1 MAINTSGTA
10 TTDGTEQTLA
20 TIATVGTFLLVM
32 DRNAMT
38 ATDAVILRSKTK
50 VLTGGT
56 TRLFQKKLV
65 LGAAADIEGVE
76 HVTVPLDPVPS
87 GWETVFTLEH
97 VGGTT
102 GIAIPWEVHSV

>member
-1 MAINTSGTA
+1 MSINTSGTA

-20 TIATVGTFLLVM
+20 TISAAGTFLLM
-32 DRNAMT
+32 IDRNAMI
-38 ATDAVILRSKTK
+38 AADRIILRSKTK

-56 TRLFQKKLV
+56 TRLFQRALV
-65 LGAAADIEGVE
+65 VGVAADTDGDE
-76 HVTVPLDPVPS
+76 HVKAPLDPVPS

-97 VGGTT
+97 IGGTT